1 MEYIFIIGAGMKVY
15 NKEYIFYLL
24 YLPIFKTFSY
34 SPDNKGVIIGVVTER
49 GRERERKKE
58 RKENEKERKREEK

>member
-1 MEYIFIIGAGMKVY
+1 MYKKDYIFC
-15 NKEYIFYLL
+15 LL

-34 SPDNKGVIIGVVTER
+34 SPENKGVIIGVVTER

-58 RKENEKERKREEK
+58 RKKGKWERKKERGKINNIESIYTIY